1 MIFKKLVILLLVCS
15 LMLTQYDCVRGAVPV
30 VAFSTVLHVGRMYIS
45 HVWHNTTFRYF
56 LASALAHVGAGVAL
70 WLAYDRGS
78 GVPSGERYVTVQL
91 SDASSELS
99 KIANQLPRAG
109 LPHDPAL
116 VPMIN
121 VDPDL
126 LRDYHI
132 GVDYSIPFPEFYRVW
147 NPELLGKI
155 NNDFRAR
162 TIVNNADI
170 SRSISDAI
178 IRDMAR
184 GGSFVSAPP
193 SGSHVFPVDGVSVVE
208 RTDPDQPPPVG
219 DQPPPVGDQPPPVGD
234 QPPPVGDQPPPVGD
248 QPPPVGDLRG
258 DLFGDPVFPDIPG
271 FDPTVDRVEE
281 KDYRGILY
289 SFFENHPFKRIL
301 DNFSFKASGDCEVST
316 NLFGH
321 TVSIS
326 FCSVQPFLA
335 MFGAVFLVVC
345 TVRSF
350 FIAMGVE

>member
-1 MIFKKLVILLLVCS
+1 MISKKLVILLLVFS
-15 LMLTQYDCVRGAVPV
+15 LMLFQYNYARSAVPV

-45 HVWHNTTFRYF
+45 HVWHNTAFRHF

-99 KIANQLPRAG
+99 RIANQLPNAG
-109 LPHDPAL
+109 FPHDPAL
-116 VPMIN
+116 VPMVN

-126 LRDYHI
+126 LRGYHI
-132 GVDYSIPFPEFYRVW
+132 GVDYSIPFPEFYRIW
-147 NPELLGKI
+147 NPELLRKI

-162 TIVNNADI
+162 TIVNDANI

-184 GGSFVSAPP
+184 GGSLVSAPP
-193 SGSHVFPVDGVSVVE
+193 SGSHVFPVDGVNVVE
-208 RTDPDQPPPVG
+208 RTSPDQPPPAG
-219 DQPPPVGDQPPPVGD
+219 DQPPPAGDQPPPAGD
-234 QPPPVGDQPPPVGD
+234 QPPPAGDQSPPA
-248 QPPPVGDLRG
+248 GDLRG
-258 DLFGDPVFPDIPG
+258 NLFGDPVFPDIPG
-271 FDPTVDRVEE
+271 FDPAVDRVEE
-281 KDYRGILY
+281 KDYRGVLY

-335 MFGAVFLVVC
+335 MLGAVFLVVC